1 MIEWVQVQMHAAG
14 IGGEYAGLAA
24 ALSVIAGVAL
34 AAWIADLAA
43 RRLLLRAVHFLVART
58 RSDWDDRLMSAG
70 VFSRAAHLAPALVLY
85 LSGSAFGPA
94 RAWIERLALVG
105 VIAVTLRALNALLD
119 ALVEIYKTTELS
131 RDKPILGYVQIAK
144 ILLWAIGGIFVV
156 AALLQKDPW
165 GLLTGLG
172 AMSAILLLVF
182 RDSILGFVAGL
193 QIALNKMVQRG
204 DWIEIPA
211 YGIDGDVID
220 ISLHTVKVQN
230 FDKTISTV
238 PVQQLVSESFK
249 NWRGMQESG
258 GRRIKRA
265 LLIDVDSIRF
275 CDDEML
281 ARFSKIQH
289 IAGYVELKRSDLER
303 WNESHPSDLSQR
315 ANGRRLT
322 NIGTFRAYVEA
333 YLRHHPQI
341 HHDMTFLVR
350 QLEPTREGLPLEI
363 YVFCNDQ
370 DWARY
375 EAIQADIFDHL
386 LAAVREF
393 DLRVAQDPGA
403 DDLIE
408 AARTLARGGD
418 PA

>member
-289 IAGYVELKRSDLER
+289 IAGYVELKALGSRAVERVPPVRSLPAR
-303 WNESHPSDLSQR
+303 QRTPAHQHRHVPRLRRGLSAPPPADPPGHDVPGPPAR
-315 ANGRRLT
+315 ADPR
-322 NIGTFRAYVEA
+322 GTA
-333 YLRHHPQI
+333 
-341 HHDMTFLVR
+341 
-350 QLEPTREGLPLEI
+350 
-363 YVFCNDQ
+363 
-370 DWARY
+370 AR
-375 EAIQADIFDHL
+375 
-386 LAAVREF
+386 
-393 DLRVAQDPGA
+393 DLRVLQRSGLGALRGHPGRHFRTTSWRPCA
-403 DDLIE
+403 SSTCAWPRIP
-408 AARTLARGGD
+408 ARTI
-418 PA
+418 